1 MTYQE
6 VYDSC
11 LDTPYIPSED
21 GSHFDRRHYFYMKQ
35 NPDLLKNAFE
45 IKSKQTEQPFSTE
58 RDNFKEKLKTFMK
71 MTKQLKIS
79 QNQVNMQGTQS
90 GNLPKTTLLEI

>member
-71 MTKQLKIS
+71 MTKQLK
-79 QNQVNMQGTQS
+79 
-90 GNLPKTTLLEI
+90 TLVKIRLICKEHSREICQKNHLT